1 MDLVDIFEDT
11 TKSTD
16 NFLEIDRFKAKFQQ
30 IWLIML
36 EATYEKYD
44 NSDMSLEE
52 YLKTNELHFADD
64 PEPENELDDIMSM
77 LDNLMDDEDLEDITS
92 EAKAPT
98 YNGEQLKS
106 KNEQRKTEATNYEYK
121 HANSKTP
128 NDSRSRSK
136 SGSYEGTPS
145 GQISKRKDAKV
156 IRNFSPMAE
165 KLQDELRELIDRQRI
180 GKRRQL
186 FRA

>member
-1 MDLVDIFEDT
+1 MV
-11 TKSTD
+11 
-16 NFLEIDRFKAKFQQ
+16 N
-30 IWLIML
+30 
-36 EATYEKYD
+36 
-44 NSDMSLEE
+44 
-52 YLKTNELHFADD
+52 
-64 PEPENELDDIMSM
+64 
-77 LDNLMDDEDLEDITS
+77 NLNQ
-92 EAKAPT
+92 K
-98 YNGEQLKS
+98 
-106 KNEQRKTEATNYEYK
+106 TNYEYK